1 MGLNEKCPK
10 PRSKYRKGQ
19 VVWTYVLGDVVQNSC
34 VVQCKITG
42 FSKSYDNK
50 PLCIMECLEP
60 RFSTREIGR
69 EYAMVFPT
77 EHDAL
82 HALIAWLEDRE
93 LSEWHHLDI
102 LIERILASKSE
113 LQALNAHIRYMRT
126 LEDATCSKV
135 L

>member
-1 MGLNEKCPK
+1 M
-10 PRSKYRKGQ
+10 
-19 VVWTYVLGDVVQNSC
+19 LGDVVQNSC

-50 PLCIMECLEP
+50 PLCTLECLEP
-60 RFSTREIGR
+60 RFSTHEIGR

-77 EHDAL
+77 KQEAL

-93 LSEWHHLDI
+93 LSEWHHLNC
-102 LIERILASKSE
+102 LFERFLSSKSE

-126 LEDATCSKV
+126 LEDATCNKA